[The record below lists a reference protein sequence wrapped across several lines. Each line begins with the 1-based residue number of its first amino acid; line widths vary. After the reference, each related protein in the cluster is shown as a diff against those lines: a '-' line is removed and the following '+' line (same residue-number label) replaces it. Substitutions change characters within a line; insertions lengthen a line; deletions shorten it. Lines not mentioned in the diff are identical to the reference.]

1 MTLNSDEY
9 FEFNIANN
17 KGVTLPGTGGVG
29 TTIFYIIGGLMI
41 SGALV
46 LLIVK
51 KRMSIKEK

>member
-1 MTLNSDEY
+1 MYAIS
-9 FEFNIANN
+9 IQNN
-17 KGVTLPGTGGVG
+17 KGIELPTTGGVG